1 MKDAAKYCI
10 SRGGEIFQDCDK
22 DMMRKKV
29 QNVLEK
35 SVNLSTLIGSGASLP
50 SIPLMGDIFSDF
62 RREIEEEQG
71 CEKGKTIVD
80 DYIKNICQ
88 YYPKYKNKEFKD
100 IEFFLSWLQSRID
113 GNLGDGTTDEQ
124 LSERLKEKLI
134 NSVKEGT
141 FDEKHNQETINNYQR
156 VIQGLGRARQIL
168 ARQQRTMFDI
178 VNLFTTNYDLFH
190 EKALENSRYV
200 YTDGFVN
207 GLSCVFSDREFH
219 RRPIDLEDRF
229 KEKLEPI
236 NPFFRLYKLH
246 GSINWKNEDGKIVR
260 ISETESKQKR
270 KKTRQG
276 KEEFARMLISPMSS
290 KYALTQNIPYSDLFR
305 EFVNCLAQPNSV
317 LFTSGFSYGDS
328 HISNL
333 IEDALGR
340 TDFTLYAFVSNP
352 FTSENAALLDFYKKV
367 SNAPNAYFIYP
378 DCQDSSPLKFEDF
391 AYFMQPY
398 DEYYGDNIR
407 DERDS

>member
-1 MKDAAKYCI
+1 MTDAAKYCI
-10 SRGGEIFQDCDK
+10 SRGGEIFHDCDK

-35 SVNLSTLIGSGASLP
+35 SVNLSTLIGSGASWP
-50 SIPLMGDIFSDF
+50 SIPLMGNIFSDF
-62 RREIEEEQG
+62 REEIAKEQG
-71 CEKGKTIVD
+71 REDGKSIVD
-80 DYIKNICQ
+80 DYIENICQ
-88 YYPKYKNKEFKD
+88 YYPKYEYKEFKD
-100 IEFFLSWLQSRID
+100 IEFFLSWLQNRIE
-113 GNLGDGTTDEQ
+113 GNLGDSTTDER
-124 LSERLKEKLI
+124 LSKRLQEKLI
-134 NSVKEGT
+134 KSVKDGT
-141 FDEKHNQETINNYQR
+141 FDEEHNQETINNYQK
-156 VIQGLGRARQIL
+156 VIQGLGRSRQIL

-190 EKALENSRYV
+190 EKALENSRYI

-236 NPFFRLYKLH
+236 NPFFRLFKLH

-260 ISETESKQKR
+260 ISETESKTKYT
-270 KKTRQG
+270 KARQR
-276 KEEFARMLISPMSS
+276 KEEFTRMLISPMSS
-290 KYALTQNIPYSDLFR
+290 KYALTQNAPYSDLFR

-398 DEYYGDNIR
+398 DENYGDSIR